1 MNDVVLRFKG
11 MDFYIGLETPIEGLL
26 KVKSDPIKDNRG
38 EFIRGWEELTFHYF
52 SVENQ
57 WAQDNFS
64 RSKKGVVR
72 GLHFQ
77 KHDKAQAKFVKILNG
92 SVMDVVVDLR
102 NGSTTYGQSYWTK
115 LSADGGEM
123 LYIPRGF
130 AHGFLSLENNTI
142 MAYKC
147 DNHFEP
153 NFSSGVIWNDP
164 SFNIPWENWKEEYG
178 IKKFIISEQDKNWE
192 GINNIEP
199 QII

>member
-11 MDFYIGLETPIEGLL
+11 MDFYIGLQTQIEGLL
-26 KVKSDPIKDNRG
+26 KVVSAPIKDNRG
-38 EFIRGWEELTFHYF
+38 EFIRGYEESTFNYF
-52 SVENQ
+52 SIDNS

-64 RSKKGVVR
+64 RSKKGVLR

-77 KHDKAQAKFVKILNG
+77 RHEFAQAKFVKILNG
-92 SVMDVVVDLR
+92 SVIDVVVDLR
-102 NGSTTYGQSYWTK
+102 NGSATYGKSYYTK
-115 LSADGGEM
+115 LSAKGGEM

-153 NFSSGVIWNDP
+153 KSSSGVLWSDT
-164 SFNIPWENWKEEYG
+164 SLDIPWDEWKTEYQ
-178 IKKFIISEQDKNWE
+178 IKKFIISEQDQNWE
-192 GINNIEP
+192 GINNIQP